1 MRTATD
7 GGSVDSLWELAATDA
22 RDAIA
27 VGDITSEALVR
38 ATLEHIV
45 ATDGS
50 LKAFITVCPE
60 QAVADARAIDERR
73 RAGGL
78 PRLLEGVPF
87 AVKDLTDTAGVRT
100 TFGSTLHADR
110 VPSKDEIWVA
120 RLHAAGDILVGKTNT
135 PEFGFG
141 ARCSN
146 TLCGPTANPYD
157 LHCSSGASSGGSA
170 AAVAA
175 GLAPLAHGTDF
186 AGSVRTP
193 ASFCGVVGFRPTPG
207 LVPILGE
214 PSAWN
219 ALITQGMLARNVAD
233 AALMRRVTAGGDARD
248 PISQPGDGSW
258 QDEDI
263 GDEIRVA
270 RSSDLGVAPVS
281 CAVRDAFDA
290 AARAIAGRLR
300 CTEVASPD
308 CQGAVEAFATL
319 RAAIAYRRYSE
330 VVAAHRDVV
339 SDAPVWDVGQ
349 GEGLSAAQVMRAEA
363 VRTHIYAN
371 AIEFFTRADVLVTP
385 AAAVAPFSNAESEV
399 LEIDGTPL
407 ASPIAFL
414 AITSVISWL
423 GLPCLSIPSGIMV
436 DGMPFGLQLVAPP
449 FHEGWLLAIARLL
462 ERDLGFRH
470 RWPKVPDA

>member
-1 MRTATD
+1 M
-7 GGSVDSLWELAATDA
+7 
-22 RDAIA
+22 
-27 VGDITSEALVR
+27 
-38 ATLEHIV
+38 
-45 ATDGS
+45 
-50 LKAFITVCPE
+50 
-60 QAVADARAIDERR
+60 
-73 RAGGL
+73 
-78 PRLLEGVPF
+78 
-87 AVKDLTDTAGVRT
+87 
-100 TFGSTLHADR
+100 
-110 VPSKDEIWVA
+110 
-120 RLHAAGDILVGKTNT
+120 
-135 PEFGFG
+135 
-141 ARCSN
+141 
-146 TLCGPTANPYD
+146 
-157 LHCSSGASSGGSA
+157 
-170 AAVAA
+170 
-175 GLAPLAHGTDF
+175 
-186 AGSVRTP
+186 
-193 ASFCGVVGFRPTPG
+193 
-207 LVPILGE
+207 
-214 PSAWN
+214 
-219 ALITQGMLARNVAD
+219 
-233 AALMRRVTAGGDARD
+233 
-248 PISQPGDGSW
+248 
-258 QDEDI
+258 
-263 GDEIRVA
+263 
-270 RSSDLGVAPVS
+270 
-281 CAVRDAFDA
+281 
-290 AARAIAGRLR
+290 
-300 CTEVASPD
+300 
-308 CQGAVEAFATL
+308 EAFATL

>member
-1 MRTATD
+1 M
-7 GGSVDSLWELAATDA
+7 
-22 RDAIA
+22 
-27 VGDITSEALVR
+27 
-38 ATLEHIV
+38 
-45 ATDGS
+45 
-50 LKAFITVCPE
+50 
-60 QAVADARAIDERR
+60 ADARAIDERR

-219 ALITQGMLARNVAD
+219 ALITQGVLARNVAD

-258 QDEDI
+258 EDE
-263 GDEIRVA
+263 RH
-270 RSSDLGVAPVS
+270 RRRNP
-281 CAVRDAFDA
+281 
-290 AARAIAGRLR
+290 R
-300 CTEVASPD
+300 CTLLRPRRCAS
-308 CQGAVEAFATL
+308 FL
-319 RAAIAYRRYSE
+319 RR
-330 VVAAHRDVV
+330 
-339 SDAPVWDVGQ
+339 P
-349 GEGLSAAQVMRAEA
+349 
-363 VRTHIYAN
+363 
-371 AIEFFTRADVLVTP
+371 
-385 AAAVAPFSNAESEV
+385 
-399 LEIDGTPL
+399 
-407 ASPIAFL
+407 
-414 AITSVISWL
+414 
-423 GLPCLSIPSGIMV
+423 
-436 DGMPFGLQLVAPP
+436 
-449 FHEGWLLAIARLL
+449 
-462 ERDLGFRH
+462 
-470 RWPKVPDA
+470 